1 MIFQISAG
9 QGPEE
14 CELAAG
20 RIFEALQKEFP
31 QIVKISGKKGK
42 GKGCYESITFS
53 ADSSLAFLEGTVQW
67 ICPSPFRPGHKRK
80 NWFIDISIIPERKD
94 IREDGDYRIEKFHCG
109 GNGGQNVNKVET
121 GIRIVHIPTG
131 ITAVSTEERS
141 QYRNKQ
147 RAMEKIDARLADLKR
162 QRAAEQKNQA
172 WREHSRIVRGNPVRV
187 YTGME
192 FLLIEK

>member
-31 QIVKISGKKGK
+31 QIVKISGKTGK

-121 GIRIVHIPTG
+121 VG
-131 ITAVSTEERS
+131 
-141 QYRNKQ
+141 RNSYWDYGSFHGRK
-147 RAMEKIDARLADLKR
+147 E
-162 QRAAEQKNQA
+162 
-172 WREHSRIVRGNPVRV
+172 PVP
-187 YTGME
+187 E
-192 FLLIEK
+192 

>member
-31 QIVKISGKKGK
+31 QIVKISGKTGK

-53 ADSSLAFLEGTVQW
+53 ADSSLAFLEG
-67 ICPSPFRPGHKRK
+67 PGHKRK

-162 QRAAEQKNQA
+162 QRAAEQKKQA

-192 FLLIEK
+192 FSLMEK

>member
-9 QGPEE
+9 KGPEE

-20 RIFEALQKEFP
+20 RIFEALQKELKKKK
-31 QIVKISGKKGK
+31 KISGKTGK

-141 QYRNKQ
+141 EYRNKQ

>member
-20 RIFEALQKEFP
+20 RIFEALKKEFP

-42 GKGCYESITFS
+42 GKDCYESITFS

-67 ICPSPFRPGHKRK
+67 ICQSPFRPGHKRK

-94 IREDGDYRIEKFHCG
+94 IREDRDYRIEKFHCG
-109 GNGGQNVNKVET
+109 GNGGQNVNKVES
-121 GIRIVHIPTG
+121 GVRIVHIPTG

-147 RAMEKIDARLADLKR
+147 RAMEKIDTRLADLKR
-162 QRAAEQKNQA
+162 QGEAEQKNQA

-187 YTGME
+187 YKGMDFSLAE
-192 FLLIEK
+192 E

>member
-67 ICPSPFRPGHKRK
+67 ICQSPFRPGHKRK
-80 NWFIDISIIPERKD
+80 NWFIDISIIPEQKV
-94 IREDGDYRIEKFHCG
+94 IREDRDYRIEKFHCG
-109 GNGGQNVNKVET
+109 GNGGQNVNKVES
-121 GIRIVHIPTG
+121 GVRIVHIPTG

-162 QRAAEQKNQA
+162 EGEAEQKSQA

-187 YTGME
+187 YKGMDFSLAE
-192 FLLIEK
+192 E

>member
-31 QIVKISGKKGK
+31 QIVKISGKTGK

-80 NWFIDISIIPERKD
+80 NWFID

-147 RAMEKIDARLADLKR
+147 RAMEKIDARLANLKR

-192 FLLIEK
+192 FSLMEK

>member
-31 QIVKISGKKGK
+31 QIVKISGKTGK

-53 ADSSLAFLEGTVQW
+53 ADSSLAFLEGT
-67 ICPSPFRPGHKRK
+67 CPSPFRPGHKRK

-162 QRAAEQKNQA
+162 QRAAEQKKQA

-192 FLLIEK
+192 FSLMEK